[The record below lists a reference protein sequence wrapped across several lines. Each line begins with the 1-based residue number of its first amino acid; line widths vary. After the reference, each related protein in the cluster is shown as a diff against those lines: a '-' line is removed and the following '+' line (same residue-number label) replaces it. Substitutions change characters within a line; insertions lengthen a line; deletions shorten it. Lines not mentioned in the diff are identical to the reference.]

1 MKLRSTAALMACALW
16 LPGLGAAVPQANSP
30 ARQLVPVLDAVT
42 IDSRC
47 PRELAAMRA
56 RVAAMEASSAPDVLR
71 EWNSLSIASADFLY
85 PVYLLA
91 NVATD
96 KATRDAAQACVEA
109 FSPLEIEIFQS
120 QTLLARVQAL
130 KPTDAIDASYRRDLL
145 EAFEDSG
152 ATLPAAQRE
161 RVKAIREELDK
172 IGLAFQK
179 RVNEDGTTVAMS
191 AADLKGLPAS
201 WLKDRQR
208 DAQGH
213 VRVGLDY
220 PSYIP
225 FMQNAVSEDARHRL
239 WLAAQNQ
246 GGAENIERLDRA
258 VALRRE
264 MAAIYGVP
272 DFASFTL
279 KRRMAGT
286 PANVQ
291 EFLARV
297 RGAVDAGEKRE
308 IAELR
313 ADKAKMLGK
322 PVEQVKLERWDVAF
336 HQERIQRERYQI
348 DQEGLRAYFP
358 TEASVAYA
366 LRVAQQLYGIEFV
379 PAKVATWH
387 DDVRYYDVFDLKD
400 GQRGDFLGGVYLD
413 LFPRDGKYNHAAAF
427 GVAPAS
433 RLSAQRPTSA
443 LVTNFNRQ
451 GLNHEELETLMHE
464 FGHVLHGVLSQTR
477 YADQAGTSVKRDFVE
492 APSQMF
498 EEWARR
504 PEPLALFAELAPAAP
519 RLTPELIERL
529 DAARKYGRG
538 LRYGAQ
544 WLYAEYDMR
553 LHTAGNL
560 KGALATWADLQK
572 TTPLGYV
579 EGTMFPASFGHVMGG
594 YAAGYYGYMWS
605 EVMALDMLAAY
616 QGRLLDGEVGRKYR
630 SLILERGG
638 ETPPAEMVE
647 SFLGRQ
653 PGPAAFEAEIAG
665 RR

>member
-1 MKLRSTAALMACALW
+1 
-16 LPGLGAAVPQANSP
+16 
-30 ARQLVPVLDAVT
+30 
-42 IDSRC
+42 
-47 PRELAAMRA
+47 
-56 RVAAMEASSAPDVLR
+56 
-71 EWNSLSIASADFLY
+71 
-85 PVYLLA
+85 
-91 NVATD
+91 
-96 KATRDAAQACVEA
+96 
-109 FSPLEIEIFQS
+109 
-120 QTLLARVQAL
+120 ARVQAL

-191 AADLKGLPAS
+191 VADLKGLPAS

-246 GGAENIERLDRA
+246 GGVENIERLDRA

-297 RGAVDAGEKRE
+297 RGAVEAGEKRE
-308 IAELR
+308 MTELR

-433 RLSAQRPTSA
+433 KLTGQRPTSA

-451 GLNHEELETLMHE
+451 GLNHEELE
-464 FGHVLHGVLSQTR
+464 
-477 YADQAGTSVKRDFVE
+477 
-492 APSQMF
+492 
-498 EEWARR
+498 
-504 PEPLALFAELAPAAP
+504 
-519 RLTPELIERL
+519 
-529 DAARKYGRG
+529 
-538 LRYGAQ
+538 
-544 WLYAEYDMR
+544 
-553 LHTAGNL
+553 
-560 KGALATWADLQK
+560 
-572 TTPLGYV
+572 
-579 EGTMFPASFGHVMGG
+579 
-594 YAAGYYGYMWS
+594 
-605 EVMALDMLAAY
+605 
-616 QGRLLDGEVGRKYR
+616 
-630 SLILERGG
+630 
-638 ETPPAEMVE
+638 
-647 SFLGRQ
+647 
-653 PGPAAFEAEIAG
+653 
-665 RR
+665 

>member
-1 MKLRSTAALMACALW
+1 MKFSSSLAALTCAL
-16 LPGLGAAVPQANSP
+16 LIPTLSSAASGP
-30 ARQLVPVLDAVT
+30 ARKLVPVLDAAV
-42 IDSRC
+42 INARC
-47 PRELAAMRA
+47 PAELAAA
-56 RVAAMEASSAPDVLR
+56 RNTMAAMEGRQGPGVLR
-71 EWNSLSIASADFLY
+71 EWNDLSLATANFLY

-96 KATRDAAQACVEA
+96 KATRDAAQACVEL
-109 FSPLEIEIFQS
+109 FSPLETELFQS
-120 QTLLARVQAL
+120 EKLLARVEGL
-130 KPTDAIDASYRRDLL
+130 KPADSIDASYRRDLL

-152 ATLPAAQRE
+152 ATLPVEQRE

-179 RVNEDGTTVAMS
+179 RVNEDDTTVAMS
-191 AADLKGLPAS
+191 EAELKGLPEA
-201 WLKDRQR
+201 WLKDRKR
-208 DAQGH
+208 DAQGR
-213 VRVGLDY
+213 VLVGLDY

-225 FMQNAVSEDARHRL
+225 FMQNAESEDARRRL

-246 GGAENIERLDRA
+246 GGADNLKLLDRA

-264 MAAIYGVP
+264 LAQIYGVP

-286 PANVQ
+286 PAKVQ

-297 RGAVDAGEKRE
+297 RSAVDAGERRE
-308 IAELR
+308 LAELR
-313 ADKAKMLGK
+313 ADKAALLGK
-322 PVEQVKLERWDVAF
+322 PVDQVKIERWDVAF
-336 HQERIQRERYQI
+336 HQERIKRARYQI

-366 LRVAQQLYGIEFV
+366 LRVAEKLYGIEFV
-379 PAKVATWH
+379 LAKVPTWH
-387 DDVRYYDVFDLKD
+387 ADVRYYDVFDAKG
-400 GQRGDFLGGVYLD
+400 GQRGAFLGGVYLD

-433 RLSAQRPTSA
+433 RLGGQRPTSV

-451 GLNHEELETLMHE
+451 GLNHDELETLMHE

-504 PEPLALFAELAPAAP
+504 PEPLALLAELAPDAP
-519 RLTPELIERL
+519 RLTREQIERI
-529 DAARKYGRG
+529 DSARKYGRG

-553 LHTAGNL
+553 LHTAGNS
-560 KGALATWADLQK
+560 KDALSTWAELQK

-616 QGRLLDGEVGRKYR
+616 QGDLLDGSVGRKYR
-630 SLILERGG
+630 ELILERGG
-638 ETPPAEMVE
+638 ERPPAEMVE
-647 SFLGRQ
+647 SFLGRK